1 HDNADF
7 RLTEMSREIGLV
19 TEERYASFLEKKQA
33 VEKEIA
39 RLESIRLKPTEEL
52 QAFLAEQ
59 NSAPLKDGILFAD
72 ILKRPELKY
81 EGLIAFAPLEEALPK
96 EVIKQV
102 EVQIKYAGYIKKAV
116 EKVDKLKKMEEKRIP
131 VNIDYDAI
139 NGIANEAK
147 QNLKK
152 IQPETI
158 AQASRISGVNPA
170 DISVLMVYV
179 TQGKIAK
186 VSE

>member
-1 HDNADF
+1 
-7 RLTEMSREIGLV
+7 
-19 TEERYASFLEKKQA
+19 
-33 VEKEIA
+33 
-39 RLESIRLKPTEEL
+39 
-52 QAFLAEQ
+52 
-59 NSAPLKDGILFAD
+59 
-72 ILKRPELKY
+72 
-81 EGLIAFAPLEEALPK
+81 
-96 EVIKQV
+96 V

>member
-1 HDNADF
+1 MPIF
-7 RLTEMSREIGLV
+7 
-19 TEERYASFLEKKQA
+19 
-33 VEKEIA
+33 
-39 RLESIRLKPTEEL
+39 
-52 QAFLAEQ
+52 
-59 NSAPLKDGILFAD
+59 
-72 ILKRPELKY
+72 LKRPELKY

-131 VNIDYDAI
+131 ANIDYDAI

-186 VSE
+186 IAE